1 MIQRIQSLFLLIAA
15 ILLAFFFFMPYAHYA
30 VGPQEVKIS
39 LSASGLGQDG
49 SVVENLLKLWAVLA
63 LVILAFTATL
73 VTIFLFKK
81 RKLQARL
88 CILNIVLLIGL
99 QGLLFYIAKAVEQ
112 RLMAPPSYGLIF
124 IFPLVC
130 AIFTYLA
137 YRAIAKDEALIRSL
151 DRLR

>member
-1 MIQRIQSLFLLIAA
+1 MIQRIQSLYLLISS
-15 ILLAFFFFMPYAHYA
+15 ILLAFFFFMPYANYT
-30 VGPQEVKIS
+30 VGPQDVKIS

-49 SVVENLLKLWAVLA
+49 SVVENLPKLWAVLA
-63 LVILAFTATL
+63 LVILSLAATL
-73 VTIFLFKK
+73 ATIFLFKK

-88 CILNIVLLIGL
+88 CIFNIVLLVGL
-99 QGLLFYIAKAVEQ
+99 QGLLFYIVKTMEG
-112 RLMAPPSYGLIF
+112 RLMASPSYNLIF

-130 AIFTYLA
+130 AILTYLA